1 MLKITESLT
10 SRQNPK
16 IKNLIRLQKH
26 SERLEQDVFLVEGVK
41 EIEKAVISGYEFES
55 VYFTPA
61 IIKPDAVKELL
72 GKSVPEQVYEVNN
85 SIFNKIAY
93 RETSGGI
100 VVLARPKLHDLNLL
114 SSSLSENPLLL
125 VIEGVEK
132 PGNIGAIYRT
142 ADAAGV
148 DGIILCDSKP
158 DLYNPNIIRASL
170 GCVFTK
176 PTAITS
182 SHNAIEWLKKKKINI
197 YSTYLHKA
205 VPYTTLD
212 FTQSSAIVMGT
223 EATGISDAWLNAS
236 DTNIIIPMSG
246 SADSMN
252 VSTSAAVIIFEAR
265 RQRNLQNLL

>member
-1 MLKITESLT
+1 MKITESLT

-26 SERLEQDVFLVEGVK
+26 SVRQEQGVFLLEGIK
-41 EIEKAVISGYEFES
+41 EIEKAVIAGYEFES
-55 VYFTPA
+55 AFFNPLL
-61 IIKPDAVKELL
+61 IKPDELKDFL
-72 GKSVPEQVYEVNN
+72 GSGLPELIYEVNE
-85 SIFNKIAY
+85 SVFSKIAY
-93 RETSGGI
+93 RETSGGVI
-100 VVLARPKLHDLNLL
+100 VLARPKLHDFNLL
-114 SSSLSENPLLL
+114 SSSFSKNPLLL

-148 DGIILCDSKP
+148 DGIILCDSKT
-158 DLYNPNIIRASL
+158 DLYNPNVIRASL

-205 VPYTTLD
+205 VPYTTVD
-212 FTQSSAIVMGT
+212 FTQPSAIVMGT

-236 DTNIIIPMSG
+236 DSNIIIP
-246 SADSMN
+246 
-252 VSTSAAVIIFEAR
+252 IIFEAR
-265 RQRNLQNLL
+265 RQRNLTNSL